1 MDFGSGELNLTTKTG
16 EWSDGNV
23 PLEFDSWSMEKADA
37 LLEETKAFIHAI
49 KTNSRPIVSG
59 EDGLI
64 AMKVAESIQKGIWD
78 RLSRNGFV

>member
-1 MDFGSGELNLTTKTG
+1 
-16 EWSDGNV
+16 
-23 PLEFDSWSMEKADA
+23 MEKADA

-49 KTNSRPIVSG
+49 QTKSRPIVSG

-64 AMKVAESIQKGIWD
+64 AMKVAETIQKGIWD